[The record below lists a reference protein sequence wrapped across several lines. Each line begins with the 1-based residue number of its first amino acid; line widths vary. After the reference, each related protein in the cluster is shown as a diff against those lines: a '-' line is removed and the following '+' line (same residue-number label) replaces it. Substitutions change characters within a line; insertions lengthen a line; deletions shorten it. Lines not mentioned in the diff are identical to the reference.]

1 MATVTTPAFMY
12 NGPAPEAFVPSDS
25 GATIRCPRNKYVVG
39 SYYTG
44 VLTAPS
50 WTIVADASSITD
62 PTLIVYENMGELG
75 NKLVFVPVPDAA
87 DATGNAGDVA
97 VVTDSDLGI
106 TKLYLCTVTGT
117 NVEGILST
125 PPPEWLYFTVANWP
139 A

>member
-25 GATIRCPRNKYVVG
+25 GATVRCPRNKYVVG

-50 WTIVADASSITD
+50 WTVVADASGVDSA
-62 PTLIVYENMGELG
+62 LIVYENMGELG
-75 NKLVFVPVPDAA
+75 NKLVFVPVPTAA
-87 DATGNAGDVA
+87 DSTGNAGDVA
-97 VVTDSDLGI
+97 VVVDSVTGI

-117 NVEGILST
+117 NDRGTLST
-125 PPPEWLYFTVANWP
+125 PPPEWQYFEATPWP
-139 A
+139 V